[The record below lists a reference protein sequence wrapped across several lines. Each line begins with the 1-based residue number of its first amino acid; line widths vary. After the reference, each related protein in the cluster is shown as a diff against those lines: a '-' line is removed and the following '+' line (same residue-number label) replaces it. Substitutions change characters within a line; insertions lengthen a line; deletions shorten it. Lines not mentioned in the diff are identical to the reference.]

1 MTNKIPLLKK
11 ILDILK
17 SSLLS
22 GVCVGIAGFGYLATR
37 DIVGSILFAFGLMAV
52 INYRLRL
59 YTGFAGFIK
68 RNEVPH
74 LILVLFGNIFG
85 CLLVALL
92 ARTSPLPLQEAAQ
105 SILEGRL
112 AIGPLRGG
120 LLAIG
125 CGFIMTTAVTF
136 ARKGNILPTLFGVP
150 LFIVCGF
157 PHCVADAFYYLT
169 VPTDF
174 LFAHTGEILC
184 FYIAIVFGNFI
195 GCNFYRLITGA
206 SA

>member
-1 MTNKIPLLKK
+1 MKVSLFKQIV
-11 ILDILK
+11 DILK
-17 SSLLS
+17 SSMLS

-37 DIVGSILFAFGLMAV
+37 DIVGSILFAFGLLAV

-74 LILVLFGNIFG
+74 LILVLFGNILG

-92 ARTSPLPLQEAAQ
+92 ARVSQHPLQEAAQ
-105 SILEGRL
+105 GVLEGRL

-136 ARKGNILPTLFGVP
+136 ARKGNVLPTLSKRQHNP
-150 LFIVCGF
+150 
-157 PHCVADAFYYLT
+157 
-169 VPTDF
+169 F
-174 LFAHTGEILC
+174 LK
-184 FYIAIVFGNFI
+184 
-195 GCNFYRLITGA
+195 GA
-206 SA
+206 LP

>member
-1 MTNKIPLLKK
+1 MKVSLFKQIV
-11 ILDILK
+11 DILK
-17 SSLLS
+17 SSMLS

-37 DIVGSILFAFGLMAV
+37 DIVGSILFAFGLLAV

-74 LILVLFGNIFG
+74 LILVLFGNILG

-92 ARTSPLPLQEAAQ
+92 ARTSPQPLQEAAQ

-112 AIGPLRGG
+112 AVGPLRGG
-120 LLAIG
+120 LLAVG
-125 CGFIMTTAVTF
+125 CGFIMTTVVTF
-136 ARKGNILPTLFGVP
+136 ARQGKMLPMLFGVP
-150 LFIVCGF
+150 LFITCGF

-169 VPTDF
+169 APLAFWVDNWSS
-174 LFAHTGEILC
+174 ILI
-184 FYIAIVFGNFI
+184 FYCSIVVGNFV
-195 GCNFYRLITGA
+195 GCNFYRIVMVHTQED
-206 SA
+206 